1 VSEFRHRL
9 RVRYSECDPQ
19 NVVFNA
25 RYLEYFDIGM
35 TELWRETVGPY
46 EPAMQEHGV
55 DMVVA
60 EATVRYLSSL
70 RFDEE
75 FDLVIAIRHMGTTS
89 LVTAIAV
96 DSVDGHRAAEGELRH
111 VFVKA
116 GTAEKTAIP
125 DPVREALAPYTAS

>member
-9 RVRYSECDPQ
+9 RVRFSECDPQ

-25 RYLEYFDIGM
+25 RYVEYLDIGM

-46 EPAMQEHGV
+46 EPAMDKLGV

-60 EATVRYLSSL
+60 EVTVRYLSSL

-75 FDLVIAIRHMGTTS
+75 FDVVMTIEHMGTTS
-89 LVTAIAV
+89 MITAIAC
-96 DSVDGHRAAEGELRH
+96 DGVDGHRAAEGTIRH
-111 VFVKA
+111 VFVKP
-116 GTAEKTAIP
+116 GTPEKTPIP
-125 DPVREALAPYTAS
+125 DEVREALSPYAA